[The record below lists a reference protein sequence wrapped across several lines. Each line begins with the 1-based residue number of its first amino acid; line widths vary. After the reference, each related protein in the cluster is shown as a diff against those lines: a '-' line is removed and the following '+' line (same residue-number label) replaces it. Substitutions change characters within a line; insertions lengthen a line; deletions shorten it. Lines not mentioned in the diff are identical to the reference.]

1 MNQQWQTYL
10 ESSGATVEEHDRVRL
25 ADAEQ
30 FPECALCDLSS
41 LGLLRISGDDAAD
54 FLQGQF
60 TNDIHTVT
68 DQRSQLSGYCTPQG
82 RLLANFRIFRR
93 EREFFFLQLP
103 LELLSA
109 FQKRLSMFILRAQ
122 VRIEDVSDQLVR
134 IGLAGEN
141 AAALLA
147 HRFPALPGPPDG
159 VLHRQEWSVLR
170 LPGAIPRFE
179 IIAPAEQMIPL
190 WEHCRAQA
198 APADPDYWP
207 LLEIR
212 AGIPSVYPETVEA
225 FVPQM
230 VNLHLLNGV
239 SFTKGCYVGQEVV
252 ARMKYLGKLKR
263 HMHLARVAGDT
274 SPLPGDELHSDAP
287 TQSGQGAGTVV
298 DARLSP
304 EGGWE
309 LLAVVEDAGFEQGR
323 VHLKDGN
330 GPMLD
335 FLELPYPA
343 ASEM

>member
-1 MNQQWQTYL
+1 MNQEWQTYL
-10 ESSGATVEEHDRVRL
+10 ESSGATVDKQDRVRFV
-25 ADAEQ
+25 DAEG

-41 LGLLRISGDDAAD
+41 LGLLQIGGADAAD

-60 TNDIHTVT
+60 TNDIHAVT
-68 DQRSQLSGYCTPQG
+68 EQQSQLSGYCTPQG

-93 EREFFFLQLP
+93 EQDFFLQLP
-103 LELLSA
+103 LELLPA
-109 FQKRLSMFILRAQ
+109 FQKRLSMYILRAQ
-122 VRIEDVSDQLVR
+122 VRIADLSDRLVR
-134 IGLAGEN
+134 IGLAGEC

-147 HRFPALPGPPDG
+147 DRFPGLPDQPNA
-159 VLHRQEWSVLR
+159 VLHPQEWTLLR
-170 LPGAIPRFE
+170 LPGAVPRFE
-179 IIAPAEQMIPL
+179 IIAPAGQMIPL

-212 AGIPSVYPETVEA
+212 AGIPTVYTATVEA

-230 VNLHLLNGV
+230 INLHRVNGV
-239 SFTKGCYVGQEVV
+239 SFSKGCYVGQEVV

-263 HMHLARVAGDT
+263 RMHLARVTCA
-274 SPLPGDELHSDAP
+274 SAPLPGDELYADQT

-298 DARLSP
+298 DARPS
-304 EGGWE
+304 GDGNWE
-309 LLAVVEDAGFEQGR
+309 LLAVVEDASFGQGR
-323 VHLKDGN
+323 LHLEDSN
-330 GPMLD
+330 GPVLE